1 MEYQGHHE
9 GGQEDGR
16 DGAHTAGRNR
26 SDREWKD
33 NGDPEMPTNGTGSHE
48 PEECKRGGRVGKREV
63 HKQRPQPGVDKAA
76 STKLICQVTARRA
89 PFNVDERRDPD
100 LARNIE
106 GRTPNSPLTS

>member
-1 MEYQGHHE
+1 MGAFERLRARRRMGAPGGRVEYQGHHE

-63 HKQRPQPGVDKAA
+63 HKQRPQPSLDKINL
-76 STKLICQVTARRA
+76 SGDCEARA
-89 PFNVDERRDPD
+89 
-100 LARNIE
+100 LQC
-106 GRTPNSPLTS
+106 